1 MLFEERIELMRKAKV
16 AAIVL
21 GSVSSCLFG
30 GLFAVYATAPTVTS
44 VTPKNTAQIQDVE
57 IEELANA
64 AAVTPIRT
72 TAVTTSKATTK
83 AASTTTA
90 VTTTTTT
97 VVEQI
102 TEAPVVVTTEAP
114 TQAAT
119 EAVTVTTVPTT
130 EPPVV
135 EYAANVP
142 EEPEVIYYD
151 EPLYEEETVQE
162 ETTDYTEPETFVEET
177 YVETTTVDTSS
188 SSSLPIS
195 DEEYI
200 ILCNA
205 VGHEAGCN
213 WISEYDKAKVVEVIM
228 NRVYSPLYPN
238 NIYDV
243 LTQRYQFEGA
253 QGYVNLG
260 TYASYVTESV
270 KNAVNLYFS
279 DPASFQHGYFSF
291 YGDGYQNYFV

>member
-1 MLFEERIELMRKAKV
+1 MMRKAKV

-30 GLFAVYATAPTVTS
+30 GLFAVYATAPVVTS
-44 VTPKNTAQIQDVE
+44 VTPKDTAQIQDVE

-90 VTTTTTT
+90 VTTTTT
-97 VVEQI
+97 VVEQP
-102 TEAPVVVTTEAP
+102 TEAPSEASTEAATEAA

-119 EAVTVTTVPTT
+119 DAPYE
-130 EPPVV
+130 
-135 EYAANVP
+135 EYTAYVP
-142 EEPEVIYYD
+142 EEPEVVYYD
-151 EPLYEEETVQE
+151 EPLYQE
-162 ETTDYTEPETFVEET
+162 EVVYQEATEENTEATETYTEAP
-177 YVETTTVDTSS
+177 VDTTSA
-188 SSSLPIS
+188 SSLPIS
-195 DEEYI
+195 DSEYI

-205 VGHEAGCN
+205 VGHEAGCS
-213 WISEYDKAKVVEVIM
+213 WISEFDKAKVVEVIM

-238 NIYDV
+238 SIYEV
-243 LTQRYQFEGA
+243 LTQKNQFEGSKS
-253 QGYVNLG
+253 YVDLG
-260 TYASYVTESV
+260 TYASYVTDSV
-270 KNAVNLYFS
+270 KAAVDLYFS

>member
-1 MLFEERIELMRKAKV
+1 MMRKAKV

-90 VTTTTTT
+90 VTTTTT
-97 VVEQI
+97 VVEQP
-102 TEAPVVVTTEAP
+102 TEAPSEASTEAATEAA

-119 EAVTVTTVPTT
+119 DAPYE
-130 EPPVV
+130 
-135 EYAANVP
+135 EYTAYVP
-142 EEPEVIYYD
+142 EEPEVVYYE
-151 EPLYEEETVQE
+151 EPLYQE
-162 ETTDYTEPETFVEET
+162 EVVYQEATEENTEATETYTEAP
-177 YVETTTVDTSS
+177 VDTTSA
-188 SSSLPIS
+188 SSLPIS
-195 DEEYI
+195 DSEYI

-213 WISEYDKAKVVEVIM
+213 WISEFDKAKVVEVIM

-238 NIYDV
+238 SIYEV
-243 LTQRYQFEGA
+243 LTQKNQFEGSKS
-253 QGYVNLG
+253 YVDLG
-260 TYASYVTESV
+260 TYASYVTDSV
-270 KNAVNLYFS
+270 KAAVDLYFS

>member
-1 MLFEERIELMRKAKV
+1 MMRKAKV

-30 GLFAVYATAPTVTS
+30 GLFAVYATAPVVTS
-44 VTPKNTAQIQDVE
+44 VTPKDTAQIQDVE

-90 VTTTTTT
+90 VTTTTT
-97 VVEQI
+97 VVEQP
-102 TEAPVVVTTEAP
+102 TEAPSESATEAATEAA

-119 EAVTVTTVPTT
+119 DAPYE
-130 EPPVV
+130 
-135 EYAANVP
+135 EYTAYVP
-142 EEPEVIYYD
+142 EEPEVVYYE
-151 EPLYEEETVQE
+151 EPLYEEEE
-162 ETTDYTEPETFVEET
+162 EVYYEEATEEYTEYTET
-177 YVETTTVDTSS
+177 YTEAPTVETSAA
-188 SSSLPIS
+188 SLPIS
-195 DEEYI
+195 DSDYI

-205 VGHEAGCN
+205 VGHEAGCS

-238 NIYDV
+238 SIYEV
-243 LTQRYQFEGA
+243 LTQRYQFEGSKS
-253 QGYVNLG
+253 YVDLG
-260 TYASYVTESV
+260 TYASYVTDSV
-270 KNAVNLYFS
+270 KAAVDLYFA
-279 DPASFQHGYFSF
+279 DPGSFQHGYFSF

>member
-97 VVEQI
+97 VVEQT
-102 TEAPVVVTTEAP
+102 TEAPTEAP

-119 EAVTVTTVPTT
+119 ETVTEAVTNA
-130 EPPVV
+130 PVE
-135 EYAANVP
+135 EYAAYVP
-142 EEPEVIYYD
+142 EEPEVVYYD
-151 EPLYEEETVQE
+151 EPLYTEEETVE
-162 ETTDYTEPETFVEET
+162 EVTTDYTQSDDT
-177 YVETTTVDTSS
+177 YVETPAVDTSS
-188 SSSLPIS
+188 ALPIS

-205 VGHEAGCN
+205 VGHEAGCS

-238 NIYDV
+238 SIYEV

-260 TYASYVTESV
+260 TYASYVTDSV
-270 KNAVNLYFS
+270 KNAVNLYFT
-279 DPASFQHGYFSF
+279 DPGSFQHGYFSF